1 MSNHHRSKQQQTTA
15 PAAASSPEPVS
26 MKKWTVGA
34 VDSLRSRRGTQNVD
48 KIVCS
53 HEYLSCALKI
63 AHSLARQLSTF
74 EQERAP
80 HTEKSNTDKSPPMT
94 MIEASDKS
102 WSEYIYISCM
112 TKEAFEKDMKDE
124 SSTHNSNNDDKLDP
138 GELHNLSKQL
148 STLLENDDNNQNS
161 IDYLDVRGAILN
173 EGAVDGRSL
182 TNDGKLEIRSLG
194 IAFYELFSGGH
205 LTAGAETLGHTA
217 AESEV
222 GEGDELLGHN
232 PTKRRSLQSNTNLDS
247 LSQVQSP
254 SMASTSVEPL
264 KLLGLPTALCD
275 LISNMIVDSVDGDAR
290 DNGGTYGLISEVRDD
305 LKLMIDFPNL
315 YLQDVDLLKAVN
327 VGLQFGGSLYGR
339 EAELQTLK
347 ECYQRSISS
356 ECEVAMI
363 CGASGI
369 GKSKLSREFAR
380 SVNDDGRSI
389 FLSGRF
395 DRLESQPLHAIS
407 SAFDKYCAWVTM
419 GDQSTA
425 EKVYTALKENMGE
438 EIACL
443 VSAIPNLANIL
454 GDDFNFN
461 QSSKN
466 DDTAIDA
473 QKRLRY
479 LFCQFVDVI
488 SRCHEE
494 PLILFLDDC
503 QWIDNASVALLN
515 QILMMSGSAIKDH
528 RFFFFGACRD
538 DEISESHPLNTMLTS
553 MNCFGTETAKI
564 QLTSMSKEALNEMV
578 STELSLLPRITRP
591 LANILHHKT
600 KGSPLFVKQVMME
613 LYKQRLLYPSLSR
626 RRWVWQ
632 TNKILDM
639 KIPDNVATFIT
650 NTFDRLSFEVVS
662 ALVVLSCFGAG
673 ADISLIEVL
682 EKEIEQPLIAPLDD
696 AVAHSVLGK
705 RNGKLY
711 FMHDKLQEAAY
722 SKMKPEE
729 RCLHHN
735 RYGLALGFVAV
746 RERDD
751 RLLLTAVTQI
761 NHGGPQ
767 AVIDDEQAVVM
778 ANLNLD
784 AGKKAMN

>member
-1 MSNHHRSKQQQTTA
+1 
-15 PAAASSPEPVS
+15 
-26 MKKWTVGA
+26 MKEWTVGA
-34 VDSLRSRRGTQNVD
+34 VDSLRSRSDGGKQNVN

-63 AHSLARQLSTF
+63 AHSLVNQLSTV
-74 EQERAP
+74 EEERAYE
-80 HTEKSNTDKSPPMT
+80 EKSPSASDHDSNNKNDVPPVM
-94 MIEASDKS
+94 EAFDKS
-102 WSEYIYISCM
+102 WSEYISVYCM
-112 TKEAFEKDMKDE
+112 TKSIEEEKKDE
-124 SSTHNSNNDDKLDP
+124 IIGMNNDINDEGDEGHAFVDADFEPFPYNKSGDVDP
-138 GELHNLSKQL
+138 GELNNLAQQL
-148 STLLENDDNNQNS
+148 STLLENDDNQKS
-161 IDYLDVRGAILN
+161 IDYLNVRGAILN
-173 EGAVDGRSL
+173 EGAVEGRPLSD
-182 TNDGKLEIRSLG
+182 NGRLEIRPLG

-205 LTAGAETLGHTA
+205 LTAGAGDLGHTT
-217 AESEV
+217 AESREHSDVSERFDESPMNSAMKSIVTNGV
-222 GEGDELLGHN
+222 GGDDEFELFGNN
-232 PTKRRSLQSNTNLDS
+232 PSKRRSLQSNTNLDI
-247 LSQVQSP
+247 LSQKTVVRTP
-254 SMASTSVEPL
+254 SIASISVEPL
-264 KLLGLPTALCD
+264 RLLGLPTALCD
-275 LISNMIVDSVDGDAR
+275 LISNMIDSVDGDAH

-305 LKLMIDFPNL
+305 LKLMIDSPSL
-315 YLQDVDLLKAVN
+315 YLQDVDLAKAVN

-347 ECYQRSISS
+347 ECYQRSITS

-369 GKSKLSREFAR
+369 GKSKLSQKFAR
-380 SVNDDGRSI
+380 SINEDDGSI

-407 SAFDKYCAWVTM
+407 SAFDKYCAWVTV

-425 EKVYTALKENMGE
+425 EKVSTALKEDMGE

-443 VSAIPNLANIL
+443 VAAIPNLVNIL
-454 GDDFNFN
+454 GDDFDSN

-466 DDTAIDA
+466 DAAVDA

-515 QILMMSGSAIKDH
+515 QILMISGSAIKDH
-528 RFFFFGACRD
+528 QFFFFGACRD
-538 DEISESHPLNTMLTS
+538 DEMSETHPLNLMLTS
-553 MNCFGTETAKI
+553 MNSLCGTKTTKI
-564 QLTSMSKEALNEMV
+564 HVTSMSKDALNEMV

-591 LANILHHKT
+591 LADILHHKT
-600 KGSPLFVKQVMME
+600 KESPLFVKQVMME

-626 RRWVWQ
+626 HRWVWEAD
-632 TNKILDM
+632 KILDM
-639 KIPDNVATFIT
+639 KIPDNVASFIT
-650 NTFDRLSFEVVS
+650 NSFDRLPLEVVS
-662 ALVVLSCFGAG
+662 ALVVLSCFGAS

-682 EKEIEQPLIAPLDD
+682 EREIEQPLIAPLDD

-711 FMHDKLQEAAY
+711 FMHDKLQESAY

-735 RYGLALGFVAV
+735 R
-746 RERDD
+746 
-751 RLLLTAVTQI
+751 
-761 NHGGPQ
+761 
-767 AVIDDEQAVVM
+767 
-778 ANLNLD
+778 
-784 AGKKAMN
+784 